1 MVLLGRSVP
10 CRRGRLLLV
19 RGPLRRHDQGQRF
32 VGFANRDRVGPHG
45 APRGGR
51 ERRGRDRSRRIH
63 ENQSLR
69 DHQRRLRGRPGS
81 GGRAPGALQEPPAA
95 LPVSAHDRVRARA
108 AQDRDRKDPAL
119 QAPRARSRNGPG
131 LVSKHIAV
139 LPCDGAGKEVVP
151 EAIKVLTAAGARF
164 EYEEFDINA
173 DAYLRTKVAIP
184 AEVWSQLE
192 KADAIL
198 FGAVG
203 DPRVPDAEYLAG
215 VLLRLRFELDLYV
228 NLRPA
233 KLYDDR
239 LSPLRREDRR
249 RTDLL
254 IVRENTEGLYVGMG
268 GRFKKGSKEE
278 IATQEDVNTHL
289 GVTRIIEHAFQVAK
303 REVVMVDKSN
313 AMTFAGGLW
322 QDRWKAV
329 AAAHPR
335 VKTRHLLVD
344 AAAMQLVKDP
354 SQFDVIVTGNLF
366 GDILSDLT
374 AELVGGMGIAPS
386 ANINP
391 ASGRG
396 LFEPVHGTAP
406 DIAGKALVNPVGAIL
421 SAAMMVRQLGVPDMA
436 NAIEGAVESAIRA
449 RQCTRDIGGDLST
462 SQAGDAIVKRLGD

>member
-1 MVLLGRSVP
+1 VP
-10 CRRGRLLLV
+10 K
-19 RGPLRRHDQGQRF
+19 
-32 VGFANRDRVGPHG
+32 N
-45 APRGGR
+45 
-51 ERRGRDRSRRIH
+51 
-63 ENQSLR
+63 
-69 DHQRRLRGRPGS
+69 
-81 GGRAPGALQEPPAA
+81 
-95 LPVSAHDRVRARA
+95 
-108 AQDRDRKDPAL
+108 
-119 QAPRARSRNGPG
+119 
-131 LVSKHIAV
+131 IAV

-151 EAIKVLTAAGARF
+151 EAVKVLRAAGADF
-164 EYEEFDINA
+164 EFEEFDVNA
-173 DAYLRTKVAIP
+173 DAYMRTGVAISDDI
-184 AEVWSQLE
+184 WKQLAA
-192 KADAIL
+192 ADAIL

-203 DPRVPDAEYLAG
+203 DPRVSDPKYLHG
-215 VLLRLRFELDLYV
+215 VLLRLRFDLDLYV

-233 KLYDDR
+233 RLYDDR

-249 RTDLL
+249 KVDLL

-268 GRFKKGSKEE
+268 GRFKKGTEEE
-278 IATQEDVNTHL
+278 IATQEDVNTYL
-289 GVTRIIEHAFQVAK
+289 GVTRIIEHAFGMAK

-391 ASGRG
+391 SSGRG

-406 DIAGKALVNPVGAIL
+406 DIAGKGLVDPIGAIL
-421 SAAMMVRQLGVPDMA
+421 SASMMVRHLGAPDMA
-436 NAIEGAVESAIRA
+436 DAIEGAVQSAIHAGER
-449 RQCTRDIGGDLST
+449 TRDIGGELST
-462 SQAGDAIVKRLGD
+462 SEAGDAIAKRLKD